1 MLTIFLNSY
10 LFVYLFLRQ
19 DLQNLELKDSTTMA
33 AAEIDPRMLL
43 SPLLQL
49 QDKKSMVSCLTSF
62 QVSVRMLM
70 SAIFLSEL
78 KII

>member
-62 QVSVRMLM
+62 QVSVHMLM
-70 SAIFLSEL
+70 SAIVLSEL